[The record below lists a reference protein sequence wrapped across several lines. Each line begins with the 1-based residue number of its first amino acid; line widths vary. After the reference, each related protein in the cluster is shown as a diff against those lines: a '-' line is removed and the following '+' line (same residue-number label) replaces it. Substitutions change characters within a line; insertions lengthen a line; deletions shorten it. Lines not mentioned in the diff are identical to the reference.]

1 MKLFVDT
8 SAFLKRYVDEAGSQR
23 IDALCAE
30 AEALGLSVL
39 VYPESIAAF
48 CRLRREGRLSAPA
61 YRRLRRDLEA
71 DLAPPALLPLEAD
84 ALEHAVAALEAAPL
98 RAADAI
104 HIGAALGWG
113 AERFVSADRRQ
124 LDAAESVG
132 LSVEIIA

>member
-8 SAFLKRYVDEAGSQR
+8 SAFLKRYVDEAGSER

-71 DLAPPALLPLEAD
+71 DLAAAALLPLEAD
-84 ALEHAVAALEAAPL
+84 ALGSAVDALEAAPL

-104 HIGAALGWG
+104 HIGAALSWG

-124 LDAAESVG
+124 LDAAEAVG